1 MKKQL
6 PIKFIPEV
14 IDPKKLQKFEEELL
28 QTGLLISE
36 EGRFYY
42 EEENEAIVQ
51 DTMDRIFIPNFKYKQ
66 YENI

>member
-14 IDPKKLQKFEEELL
+14 INSQKLHRFEEELL

-36 EGRFYY
+36 GGQFYY
-42 EEENEAIVQ
+42 EEGNEQIVLN
-51 DTMDRIFIPNFKYKQ
+51 TMDRIFIPNFNYKL
-66 YENI
+66 YENN

>member
-14 IDPKKLQKFEEELL
+14 INSQKLHRFEEELL

-36 EGRFYY
+36 GGQFYY
-42 EEENEAIVQ
+42 EEEN
-51 DTMDRIFIPNFKYKQ
+51 
-66 YENI
+66 